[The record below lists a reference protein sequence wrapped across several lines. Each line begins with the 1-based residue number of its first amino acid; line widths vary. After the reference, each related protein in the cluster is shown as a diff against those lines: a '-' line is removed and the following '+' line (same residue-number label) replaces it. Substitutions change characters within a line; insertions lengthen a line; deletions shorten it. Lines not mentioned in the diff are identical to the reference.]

1 MYLDLPSALGCPA
14 SEHNGSLSASRPDRE
29 EDTCRHGIHY
39 MRRVLIGLGTPLG
52 YYLASRKVYSACYS
66 YKQALHGLPVCD
78 EAVIIMPASRRL
90 RGNGLGSLRCALA
103 AASTKAA
110 GRIVL
115 LSSIDVYSSKGIPL
129 DEGAKPG
136 AAHGKSSLPLF
147 ESEILESQ
155 VPSQVLRLPDIF
167 GPYITK
173 GVASCLLHKDASK
186 INRVAI
192 HQLYPLFRLERDIM
206 AAREAEAP
214 IVNLVPEPVP
224 MNEVLAKLF
233 PGQTGH
239 VVTPAPYSRIR
250 TRYAGLFGRAGAYIM
265 SAEEVLEEASRYVRA
280 MRGLLPRMPKRSAS
294 AAAKAWAGALA

>member
-1 MYLDLPSALGCPA
+1 
-14 SEHNGSLSASRPDRE
+14 
-29 EDTCRHGIHY
+29 

-52 YYLASRKVYSACYS
+52 YYLASRRVYFACYS
-66 YKQALHGLPVCD
+66 YKQALHGLPACD

-90 RGNGLGSLRCALA
+90 RGNSPGTLRRALVT
-103 AASTKAA
+103 ASAKAA

-115 LSSIDVYSSKGIPL
+115 LSSIDVYSSKGLPL
-129 DEGAKPG
+129 DEGAKPCG
-136 AAHGKSSLPLF
+136 APGQSSLPLF
-147 ESEILESQ
+147 EREILESE

-173 GVASCLLHKDASK
+173 GVASCLLHKDASE

-192 HQLYPLFRLERDIM
+192 HQLYPVFRLERDIT
-206 AAREAEAP
+206 AARQAEAP
-214 IVNLVPEPVP
+214 IVNLVPEPLP
-224 MNEVLAKLF
+224 MNEVLAELF

-239 VVTPAPYSRIR
+239 VLTPAPYSRIR
-250 TRYAGLFGRAGAYIM
+250 TRYAGLFGRGGAYIM

-280 MRGLLPRMPKRSAS
+280 MRGLLPRMPRPGEP